1 VQAENLTAA
10 VVLPHAHLR
19 SRKSLPPRPVW
30 LRIVVASGVK
40 KRLVKDLKGTTND
53 GN

>member
-1 VQAENLTAA
+1 VPAENLTAA
-10 VVLPHAHLR
+10 VVLPTDC
-19 SRKSLPPRPVW
+19 SPSKSLPPRPVW
-30 LRIVVASGVK
+30 LKIVVASVK